1 MARSQKNIFR
11 MELYDGNFDHRSD
24 APRRAPRKSLDA
36 SSSKVLK
43 PLRISERQPRFFA
56 EFFVRGRNP
65 TVDVTRQL
73 PRNIVLVE
81 AERVAQIS
89 LIPEADAGQ
98 AAGSAT
104 PW

>member
-1 MARSQKNIFR
+1 MGIF
-11 MELYDGNFDHRSD
+11 EHRSD
-24 APRRAPRKSLDA
+24 APRTGPSKSVDA

-43 PLRISERQPRFFA
+43 PLKISERQPRFFA

-73 PRNIVLVE
+73 PRIIDLVE